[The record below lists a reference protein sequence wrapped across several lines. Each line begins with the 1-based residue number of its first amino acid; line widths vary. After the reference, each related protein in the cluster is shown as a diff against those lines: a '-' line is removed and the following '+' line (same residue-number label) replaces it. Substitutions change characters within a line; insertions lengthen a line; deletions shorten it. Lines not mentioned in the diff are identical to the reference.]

1 MNSQPENTIPFKSNL
16 IKLTLILFVTILLKS
31 NAFAQKPGFGLG
43 VMVGEPTGLSFKK
56 WTGGT
61 SAIGGGVAWSFYGEG
76 SLHIHVDY
84 LKHFMNT
91 VSVTKGQLPLY
102 IGLGGKI
109 NFASE
114 IQLGVRVPFG
124 ANYIF
129 DDAPFDVFVEIV
141 PILNLAPATDFD
153 LGAALGG
160 RFYF

>member
-1 MNSQPENTIPFKSNL
+1 MDFQTKNYILSKNQFIKSAL
-16 IKLTLILFVTILLKS
+16 VLLLAILLKS
-31 NAFAQKPGFGLG
+31 SAFAQKPGLGLG
-43 VMVGEPTGLSFKK
+43 VMIGEPTGISFKK
-56 WTGGT
+56 WTGGS

-114 IQLGVRVPFG
+114 TQLGVRVPFG

-129 DDAPFDVFVEIV
+129 DDAPFDVFMEVV

-153 LGAALGG
+153 LGAALGA